1 MQVERI
7 NPPTLISPE
16 GHTHIVRV
24 TGGTTLYV
32 SGQGAYDAD
41 HRLVGPGDYYEQTKQ
56 AFTNVLTALAAVD
69 ASYHDVVKA
78 TYYVVRVTPE
88 ALGGFARAMNEVLG
102 SESEPPAATFVGVQ
116 SLAYDEMLVEID
128 VIAVVDSHEPR

>member
-1 MQVERI
+1 MHVERI
-7 NPPTLISPE
+7 NPPTLLPPE

-32 SGQGAYDAD
+32 SGQGAYDVD
-41 HRLVGPGDYYEQTKQ
+41 RHLVGPGDYYAQTKQ
-56 AFTNVLTALAAVD
+56 AFTNVLTALNAVG

-78 TYYVVRVTPE
+78 TYYVARVTPD
-88 ALGGFARAMNEVLG
+88 ALGDFARAMNEVLG

-128 VIAVVDSHEPR
+128 VIAVVDSHDP

>member
-1 MQVERI
+1 MHVERI
-7 NPPTLISPE
+7 NPPTLLPPE

-32 SGQGAYDAD
+32 SGQGAYGPDR
-41 HRLVGPGDYYEQTKQ
+41 HLVGPGDYYAQTKQ
-56 AFTNVLTALAAVD
+56 AFTNVLTALSAVG

-78 TYYVVRVTPE
+78 TYYVARVTPD
-88 ALGGFARAMNEVLG
+88 ALGDFARAMNEVLG

-128 VIAVVDSHEPR
+128 VIAVVDSNDP